1 VHYRLNNLFVLRFL
15 GGLYRRKEVWVKNTV
30 ALIAGVAVAFCAW
43 GQPQAPVRALFVPY
57 ETPTS
62 FYLWDPEEAQALGY
76 AFKIVEPPR
85 SGRLLGEPPALTY
98 VPNPKFY
105 GTDRLQYLVEDPLG
119 RFDIGVIQIVVL
131 PVVTLLETP
140 VVPPNVSLVATLDFS
155 GMPVEVKLSRWE
167 VGYFQRLGFLEQE
180 LRASWGP
187 TGFSSL
193 SSGTRLDLVI
203 PGDPALR
210 IPVISTLS
218 FDPNLPALASASV
231 QSWANL
237 WGIFAFALVNYLG
250 TDPTKSKALLTLR
263 TSLGDLSVEG
273 RSTWKIIPLEFSE
286 LAVRLAGPGAGAAL
300 GCPACTFR
308 FEGTATFAKDEGL
321 KELRLS
327 LLDLPLCS
335 LCERMRLV
343 WDLRVKFTPTSKTVE
358 PALRLKADWGVCVRP
373 FVELIG
379 LSPGW
384 GFGGLSVYGVEI
396 KCELPNGG
404 GLRLAT
410 SFAEDKNA
418 SVTGHTQFFEVWQ
431 VHGPVFPC
439 CGAQGRWQISTFFRR
454 AGGGIFGWAM
464 SEFQLYFPVSQEV
477 VVRMIAKFGEVDPAD
492 PGKTWALTLGF
503 TGLW

>member
-1 VHYRLNNLFVLRFL
+1 MHYRLNNLFVLCFL

-43 GQPQAPVRALFVPY
+43 GQPQAPVRVLFVPY

-85 SGRLLGEPPALTY
+85 SGRLLGELPALTY

-131 PVVTLLETP
+131 PVVTLLERP
-140 VVPPNVSLVATLDFS
+140 VVPPNVSLVGTLDFS

-167 VGYFQRLGFLEQE
+167 VGYFQKLAFLEQE

-193 SSGTRLDLVI
+193 SSRTRLDLVI
-203 PGDPALR
+203 PGDPALQ

-218 FDPNLPALASASV
+218 FDPNLPGLASASV

-250 TDPTKSKALLTLR
+250 TDPSTSTALLTLR
-263 TSLGDLSVEG
+263 TSLGNLSVEG

-286 LAVRLAGPGAGAAL
+286 LAVRLAGPGAAL

-308 FEGTATFAKDEGL
+308 FEGSATFAKDEGL

-327 LLDLPLCS
+327 LL
-335 LCERMRLV
+335 
-343 WDLRVKFTPTSKTVE
+343 E
-358 PALRLKADWGVCVRP
+358 PSSSRP
-373 FVELIG
+373 G
-379 LSPGW
+379 RRRGTGRRPAPG
-384 GFGGLSVYGVEI
+384 
-396 KCELPNGG
+396 
-404 GLRLAT
+404 RA
-410 SFAEDKNA
+410 
-418 SVTGHTQFFEVWQ
+418 
-431 VHGPVFPC
+431 
-439 CGAQGRWQISTFFRR
+439 RRR
-454 AGGGIFGWAM
+454 AAWWMRANPLTPCHAAWENSASMPRCPSTAGSASMF
-464 SEFQLYFPVSQEV
+464 SC
-477 VVRMIAKFGEVDPAD
+477 R
-492 PGKTWALTLGF
+492 KTNEANSPSATR
-503 TGLW
+503 TSTATPSSHSINRRSTS